1 MFIGLFETLKRAGV
15 PVSLRELL
23 DLHAVVERGVV
34 FADMQAF
41 YQVARTVMVKD
52 ERHFDRFDRAFAA
65 WFKGL
70 EDMDA
75 AIEALIPDDWLR
87 REFEKQLTDE
97 EKARIESLGGLEEL
111 IETFKKRL
119 EEQKERHAGG
129 NKWIGTGG
137 TSPFGAYGYNPEGI
151 RIGQDSSRHRRA
163 TKVWDERRFR
173 DYDDSL
179 ELGTRNIKMALRRL
193 RKFARQGA
201 LEEFDVDITIRET
214 AKDAGLL
221 NVQMRPERHN
231 AVKVLL
237 FLDVGGS
244 MDDHIRVCE
253 ELFSAARSEFKHLEH
268 YYFHNC
274 LYEGVWKNNQ
284 RRGNERIPTM
294 DVLHTYGADYQVVIV
309 GDAAMSPYEV
319 THRGGS
325 VEHFNDEAGGVWLK
339 RLCETFPRLAW
350 LNPMPTRAWEYTYST
365 QLVREIIDDR
375 MYPMTMEG
383 LETAMR
389 ELAKK

>member
-34 FADMQAF
+34 FADMEAF

-75 AIEALIPDDWLR
+75 AIEALIPDEWLR

-97 EKARIESLGGLEEL
+97 EKAKIESLGGLEEL

-151 RIGQDSSRHRRA
+151 RIGQDGSRHRRA

-173 DYDDSL
+173 DYDDSQ

-193 RKFARQGA
+193 RKFARQA
-201 LEEFDVDITIRET
+201 LGTSSMWTVPF
-214 AKDAGLL
+214 AKPPAMPGCSISRCARSAT
-221 NVQMRPERHN
+221 MRSRCCC
-231 AVKVLL
+231 
-237 FLDVGGS
+237 FWTW
-244 MDDHIRVCE
+244 
-253 ELFSAARSEFKHLEH
+253 AARWMTTFASVKS
-268 YYFHNC
+268 YS
-274 LYEGVWKNNQ
+274 
-284 RRGNERIPTM
+284 RRPALSLSTWS
-294 DVLHTYGADYQVVIV
+294 T
-309 GDAAMSPYEV
+309 S
-319 THRGGS
+319 
-325 VEHFNDEAGGVWLK
+325 
-339 RLCETFPRLAW
+339 TFITAC
-350 LNPMPTRAWEYTYST
+350 MKACG
-365 QLVREIIDDR
+365 EIISAVATNAFPPW
-375 MYPMTMEG
+375 MCCTP
-383 LETAMR
+383 TAR
-389 ELAKK
+389 IIRW

>member
-23 DLHAVVERGVV
+23 DLHAVAERGVV
-34 FADMQAF
+34 FADIDAF
-41 YQVARTVMVKD
+41 YHAARTVMVKD
-52 ERHFDRFDRAFAA
+52 ERYFDRFDRAFAA
-65 WFKGL
+65 WFEGL
-70 EDMDA
+70 ENVDA
-75 AIEALIPDDWLR
+75 GVEALIPDEWLR
-87 REFEKQLTDE
+87 REFERQLSDE
-97 EKARIESLGGLEEL
+97 EKAKIESLGGLEAL

-137 TSPFGAYGYNPEGI
+137 TSPFGANGYNPEGI
-151 RIGQDSSRHRRA
+151 RIGQDGSRHRRA

-179 ELGTRNIKMALRRL
+179 ALGTRNIKMALRRL

-201 LEEFDVDITIRET
+201 RSEFDITGTIRET
-214 AKDAGLL
+214 ARDAGLL

-231 AVKVLL
+231 SVKVLL

-253 ELFSAARSEFKHLEH
+253 ELFSAARSEFKQLEY

-274 LYEGVWKNNQ
+274 VYEGVWKNNA
-284 RRGNERIPTM
+284 RRASERLPTEE
-294 DVLHTYGADYQVVIV
+294 LLRTYGADYQVVVV
-309 GDAAMSPYEV
+309 GDAAMSPYEI
-319 THRGGS
+319 THPGGS
-325 VEHFNDEAGGVWLK
+325 VEHFNEEPGGVWLE
-339 RLCETFPRLAW
+339 RLTAHFPKLVW
-350 LNPMPTRAWEYTYST
+350 LNPAPPRAWEYTYST
-365 QLVREIIDDR
+365 QLVQEITEGR
-375 MYPMTMEG
+375 MYPMTVEG
-383 LETAMR
+383 LEQAMR
-389 ELAKK
+389 ELAR